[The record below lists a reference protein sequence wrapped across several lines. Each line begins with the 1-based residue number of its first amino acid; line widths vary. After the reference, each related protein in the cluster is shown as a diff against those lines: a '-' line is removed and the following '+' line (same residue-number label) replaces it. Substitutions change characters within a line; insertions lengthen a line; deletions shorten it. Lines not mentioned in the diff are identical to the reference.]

1 MEEIWVV
8 SDSHVHS
15 LLSCLKSWWKQEI
28 NFYVVHEPRFGGYL
42 LATSKKCCYRI
53 SKFLPFKRSSAWL
66 PIARTRNLFC
76 FCLKDVYFGHLMGR
90 ANPLEKTLM
99 LGKIEGR
106 KTGWQRIRWLD
117 GIIDSM
123 DMSLNK
129 LQEIMKDREA
139 WCAIVHGVSKSQ
151 TGLSNWTTTKGC
163 LATKTLVCSEI
174 IGNLS
179 L

>member
-66 PIARTRNLFC
+66 PIARTRNVFC

-106 KTGWQRIRWLD
+106 RRRGRQRTRWLD
-117 GIIDSM
+117 GITNSM
-123 DMSLNK
+123 NMSFTRRWWRTGKPGVQQPMELWRVGHDWATEQQQK
-129 LQEIMKDREA
+129 VFWISLQV
-139 WCAIVHGVSKSQ
+139 CARY
-151 TGLSNWTTTKGC
+151 
-163 LATKTLVCSEI
+163 I
-174 IGNLS
+174 IGTQ
-179 L
+179 